1 MQTSEL
7 NHESNASPRVPIE
20 VIDAIKGRKRF
31 LLVAHIGLDGDH
43 LGSMLA
49 LYEGLISIGKDVE
62 MLLPESVPSN
72 FSFLSHLDK
81 VQRSIEELKQTGR
94 YDCVISLECPS
105 QNRLPKGFNFSDY
118 SDFVINFDHHPDNEN
133 YGNIQWIDPNTGAL
147 GELALD
153 LLLALDC
160 TITPSIAVALYIA
173 ILTDTGGFQYSR
185 VTSTTHRRV
194 ARLLEAGIDTDLV
207 QRKVYRSGQHST
219 LKLAG
224 LLLSRLEFLQTHPA
238 KVVISYL
245 TLEDLQQLGVPPEE
259 TQFFVDELDK
269 IEGSEVIIFMRQ
281 AEADLVK
288 VSLRSRGRAVN
299 SVASKF
305 GGGGHSKAAGCR
317 IPGSLTEAREKLLTE
332 LALAFT

>member
-7 NHESNASPRVPIE
+7 NHESYASPKVPRE
-20 VIDAIKGRKRF
+20 VVEAIKSRQKF

-49 LYEGLISIGKDVE
+49 LYEGLKSIGKDVD

-72 FSFLSHLDK
+72 FSFLSHLDE
-81 VQRSIEELKQTGR
+81 VQRSIEELKQRGR
-94 YDCVISLECPS
+94 FDCVISLECPS
-105 QNRLPKGFNFSDY
+105 QNRLPKGFDFNDY

-133 YGNIQWIDPNTGAL
+133 YGSLCWIEPDTGAL

-153 LLLALDC
+153 LLLALGC
-160 TITPSIAVALYIA
+160 KITPSIAVALYVA
-173 ILTDTGGFQYSR
+173 ILTDTGAFQYSR
-185 VTSTTHRRV
+185 VTPTTHRRV

-207 QRKVYRSGQHST
+207 QRKIYRSGQHST

-224 LLLSRLEFLQTHPA
+224 LLLSRLEFLENHPA

-245 TLEDLQQLGVPPEE
+245 TLEDLETLGVPPEE

-269 IEGSEVIIFMRQ
+269 IDGSEVIIFMRQ
-281 AEADLVK
+281 AEPELVK
-288 VSLRSRGRAVN
+288 VSLRSRGKAVN
-299 SVASKF
+299 GVAAKF

-317 IPGSLTEAREKLLTE
+317 IPGKLADAREQLLSE
-332 LALAFT
+332 LTLAFS